1 MTEKERSN
9 RKEEQGKQS
18 AFFSRPLETR
28 EPAKKQE
35 GHDGWQN
42 NGQQQEWENP
52 QQHHGKQQLQQ
63 HQQPHDN
70 EVKLK

>member
-1 MTEKERSN
+1 M
-9 RKEEQGKQS
+9 
-18 AFFSRPLETR
+18 TR

-52 QQHHGKQQLQQ
+52 QQHHGKQQLQRIVSG
-63 HQQPHDN
+63 QPKFRN
-70 EVKLK
+70 CESGQYYLGGAKFQLKAMLYFYDK